1 MVNFDPVLHK
11 VVSEAYHLS
20 RPPLSMRM
28 PPIIK
33 LLMKGM
39 NWIDLRN
46 RRASLELA
54 MQVYRDVLTGMSDE
68 ERLLLHDKLQQAE
81 IVSTSLILVYLLVC
95 NG

>member
-1 MVNFDPVLHK
+1 
-11 VVSEAYHLS
+11 
-20 RPPLSMRM
+20 MRM